1 MSHRVRRLC
10 CAFAFSLAAAF
21 LTGAVTQA
29 QLVIKSDAAV
39 MALDG
44 DGDPIPASLM
54 TVRDS
59 EGHVL
64 VPAGENDG
72 MLEFTNVSRKLVF
85 EFASRGPKA
94 RPIEVLLIDSPRVFI
109 SVRADP
115 RTGHVKEIV
124 QKPMSLESGHTNK
137 VRRFPGGG
145 QQSLVPPGNDA
156 CASPLPVIDGAN
168 AFTTV
173 DATTDGLPPGCT
185 GTSNVHKDVWFDYIA
200 TGTGVTTFSTCSAAT
215 FDTKIAIYLGL
226 ACPTGAPIGCN
237 DDFTGCT
244 GFTSQATAVTTAG
257 VHYLV
262 RVGGFSSTTPT
273 GTGTL
278 TITPPAPPPLF
289 DSCATAP
296 TVGCGSSTMFN
307 NSGGTT
313 EVSDPAFSCRFG
325 GPGQGF
331 GTSWFKFVAIGPSA
345 TIDTNGSLTGDTMLA
360 VYSGTC
366 GSLTEIACD
375 DDGGSGLL
383 SMVTATGLTA
393 GNTYYIQVAGFG
405 AGNVGSNT
413 LNVVCALGPPPGDD
427 CSDPLVG
434 ACDSD
439 VVVDLSVM
447 STDVTDPAFSC
458 RFGGAGQGVGTAWI
472 TFVATDT
479 SARIHTNNSFSAS
492 DTLIAL
498 YDGTCG
504 ALVELCCSE
513 DEGLGLLSEVCCEG
527 LIPGNTYYIQ
537 VASFDAFS
545 LGEATVTIE
554 CPCPVPPANDECED
568 AIALGLPPAS
578 VTFDTTLATDDV
590 GLPCG
595 VFSGPFSNVWYT
607 VTGTG
612 NTITATT
619 CTAGTTHPDTKISVF
634 CGDCLA
640 PVCVTGNDDDG
651 ACGFDV
657 FFSTVSWCS
666 QPGVNY
672 LVTVGGFASGQ
683 QGVVQLDVTDNGSPC
698 EALVQ
703 CLPEGACCLVD
714 GTCVDVTAGECESLG
729 GTYQGDGTD
738 CFANAVVD
746 GGFEA
751 GIFSGNWA
759 ESSTN
764 FGTPLCDGSC
774 GFGGGTGPNNGTFW
788 AWFGGIAAFEE
799 GAVSQVVNIP
809 VSATT
814 LDFFLEIPASS
825 GNGTDFME
833 VTIDGNQVYL
843 TLESDG
849 PYVGYLP
856 VSVPLGGFADGGN
869 HTVEFHSICTA
880 LTNFFVDDISIDS
893 VNVVCEPPID
903 CFTLDFESDD
913 QGNGMVHGTQVD
925 TEFDGGPNYPVT
937 ITSSVN
943 ASAQN
948 TAAILNSSTGPAS
961 QDPDLLVGNGNI
973 LIMQTDDNL
982 SFCGAGVYCTHNDD
996 EDGGTLSFAFNQPTT
1011 PSSIVLV
1018 DIDASDPVS
1027 TVVLTDSNANT
1038 RTYTVPANWTGDL
1051 IVNATSGMGTL
1062 DLTTLAVQP
1071 GFGSNATATEDA
1083 GFDPTSVV
1091 QIDVNLGG
1099 SGGVDDL
1106 SWCQDG

>member
-1 MSHRVRRLC
+1 
-10 CAFAFSLAAAF
+10 
-21 LTGAVTQA
+21 
-29 QLVIKSDAAV
+29 
-39 MALDG
+39 
-44 DGDPIPASLM
+44 
-54 TVRDS
+54 
-59 EGHVL
+59 
-64 VPAGENDG
+64 
-72 MLEFTNVSRKLVF
+72 
-85 EFASRGPKA
+85 
-94 RPIEVLLIDSPRVFI
+94 
-109 SVRADP
+109 
-115 RTGHVKEIV
+115 
-124 QKPMSLESGHTNK
+124 
-137 VRRFPGGG
+137 
-145 QQSLVPPGNDA
+145 
-156 CASPLPVIDGAN
+156 
-168 AFTTV
+168 
-173 DATTDGLPPGCT
+173 
-185 GTSNVHKDVWFDYIA
+185 
-200 TGTGVTTFSTCSAAT
+200 
-215 FDTKIAIYLGL
+215 
-226 ACPTGAPIGCN
+226 
-237 DDFTGCT
+237 
-244 GFTSQATAVTTAG
+244 
-257 VHYLV
+257 
-262 RVGGFSSTTPT
+262 
-273 GTGTL
+273 
-278 TITPPAPPPLF
+278 
-289 DSCATAP
+289 
-296 TVGCGSSTMFN
+296 
-307 NSGGTT
+307 
-313 EVSDPAFSCRFG
+313 
-325 GPGQGF
+325 
-331 GTSWFKFVAIGPSA
+331 
-345 TIDTNGSLTGDTMLA
+345 
-360 VYSGTC
+360 
-366 GSLTEIACD
+366 
-375 DDGGSGLL
+375 
-383 SMVTATGLTA
+383 
-393 GNTYYIQVAGFG
+393 
-405 AGNVGSNT
+405 
-413 LNVVCALGPPPGDD
+413 
-427 CSDPLVG
+427 
-434 ACDSD
+434 
-439 VVVDLSVM
+439 
-447 STDVTDPAFSC
+447 
-458 RFGGAGQGVGTAWI
+458 
-472 TFVATDT
+472 
-479 SARIHTNNSFSAS
+479 
-492 DTLIAL
+492 
-498 YDGTCG
+498 
-504 ALVELCCSE
+504 
-513 DEGLGLLSEVCCEG
+513 
-527 LIPGNTYYIQ
+527 
-537 VASFDAFS
+537 
-545 LGEATVTIE
+545 
-554 CPCPVPPANDECED
+554 
-568 AIALGLPPAS
+568 

-651 ACGFDV
+651 SCGFDV

-683 QGVVQLDVTDNGSPC
+683 QGVVQLDVTDDGSPC

-703 CLPEGACCLVD
+703 CLPEGGCCLAD
-714 GTCVDVTAGECESLG
+714 GTCVTVTAGVCESLD

-738 CFANAVVD
+738 CLANAVVD

-799 GAVSQVVNIP
+799 GAVSQVVTIP
-809 VSATT
+809 VTATT
-814 LDFFLEIPASS
+814 LDFFLEIPAAS
-825 GNGTDFME
+825 NNNTDFME
-833 VTIDGNQVYL
+833 VTIDGNQIFLV
-843 TLESDG
+843 LESVG

-869 HTVEFHSICTA
+869 HTLEFHSICTA
-880 LTNFFVDDISIDS
+880 LSNFFVDDISIDS
-893 VNVVCEPPID
+893 VAISCPQPTGACCLTDGSCVEVTEGECTEQGGTFNGVGSLCANVECEQPID

-913 QGNGMVHGTQVD
+913 QGNGMVHGTKVD

-943 ASAQN
+943 ASAAN

-973 LIMQTDDNL
+973 LIMQTDSNL
-982 SFCGAGVYCTHNDD
+982 SQCGPGVYCTHNDD

-1027 TVVLTDSNANT
+1027 TVVLTDSSART

-1083 GFDPTSVV
+1083 GFDGTSVV

-1106 SWCQDG
+1106 NWCQDG